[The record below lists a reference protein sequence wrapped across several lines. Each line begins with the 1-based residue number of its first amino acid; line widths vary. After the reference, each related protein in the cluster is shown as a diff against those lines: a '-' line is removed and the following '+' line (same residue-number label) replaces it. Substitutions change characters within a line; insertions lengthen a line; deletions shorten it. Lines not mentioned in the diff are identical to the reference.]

1 MQNDTQSNVIKSANS
16 PDGNMYGQASD
27 EKVGFFGT
35 TPIVQPS
42 SANQAAVGTAASI
55 TTAAH
60 GFATGTQADAIV
72 TLVNEM
78 RTVLV
83 NLGLMKGSA

>member
-1 MQNDTQSNVIKSANS
+1 MQNDTTSNEINTPDS
-16 PDGNMYGQASD
+16 PDGFVVGQDTAALI
-27 EKVGFFGT
+27 GFYGT
-35 TPIVQPS
+35 TPVAQQS
-42 SANQAAVGTAASI
+42 GSAQAAVGTAAAI

-78 RTVLV
+78 RSVLV
-83 NLGLMKGSA
+83 ALGLMKGSA

>member
-1 MQNDTQSNVIKSANS
+1 MQNDTQSNLVEVPSS
-16 PDGNMYGQASD
+16 PDGYRMGQAATDKCSFY
-27 EKVGFFGT
+27 GA

-42 SANQAAVGTAASI
+42 GAAQAAVGTAASI

-72 TLVNEM
+72 ALANEM
-78 RTVLV
+78 RSVLV
-83 NLGLMKGSA
+83 NLGLMAGA